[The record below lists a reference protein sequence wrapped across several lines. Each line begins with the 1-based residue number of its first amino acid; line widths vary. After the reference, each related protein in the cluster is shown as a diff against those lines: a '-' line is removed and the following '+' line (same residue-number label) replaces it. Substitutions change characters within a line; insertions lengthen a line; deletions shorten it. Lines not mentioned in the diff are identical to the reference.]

1 MKSLTNNDVLLHI
14 SLISGIGPAGLQ
26 GLLATMAKSPLT
38 TGPER
43 VAVLKALDLS
53 TWYDYSVSDFVARGV
68 RPAIAQ
74 VLVTGLADV
83 AMRDRELDLIA
94 RHEVDWVAFG
104 DENYPTL
111 LHEIHAPPV
120 GLYVRGNLAPDVGI
134 RLGVVGSRLA
144 GSYAQQVIQTVV
156 GPCVSAGWQIVS
168 GGALGVDGMAHA
180 LAVAHQQPTIVVLGS
195 GLTELYP
202 YEHKSLFQKVIE
214 TGGALISP
222 FPMTRTP
229 DTKTFP
235 MRNRIIAGL
244 SHALLVVQAAE
255 RSGALISAQYALEEG
270 RLVAAIPGPITDPL
284 SAGCHGLIKQGAAL
298 IASAKDL
305 FHELGQSLPEAD
317 AEEQQLTFLPARLVR
332 PRIQREFTQAAV
344 IGESHTPRELADPLC
359 AFLHK
364 PISIEELE
372 IKSGI
377 SLQELEERLFELHLA
392 GHVEQLVNGAWQ
404 ISNP

>member
-26 GLLATMAKSPLT
+26 GLLATMAKSSLT

-43 VAVLKALDLS
+43 ITALNELDLS
-53 TWYDYSVSDFVARGV
+53 AWYNYSVSDFIARGV
-68 RPAIAQ
+68 RPSIAET
-74 VLVTGLADV
+74 LVTGLADTAV
-83 AMRDRELDLIA
+83 RDRELELIA
-94 RHEVDWVAFG
+94 RHEVDWIAFG

-111 LHEIHAPPV
+111 LHEIYAPPV
-120 GLYVRGNLAPDVGI
+120 GLYVRGHLAPDAEI

-144 GSYAQQVIQTVV
+144 GSYAEQVIHNVV

-202 YEHKSLFQKVIE
+202 SEHKHLFQKVIQ

-222 FPMTRTP
+222 FPMTRRP
-229 DTKTFP
+229 DKMTFP

-244 SHALLVVQAAE
+244 SNALLVVQAAE

-270 RLVAAIPGPITDPL
+270 RLVAAIPGPITDSL

-298 IASAKDL
+298 ITSPKDL
-305 FHELGQSLPEAD
+305 FRELGQPFPEAD
-317 AEEQQLTFLPARLVR
+317 AEEQQLTFLPARRVQ
-332 PRIQREFTQAAV
+332 PRITKEYTPAAV
-344 IGESHTPRELADPLC
+344 ILEQQNSAELADPLC

-372 IKSGI
+372 IQSGI
-377 SLQELEERLFELHLA
+377 SFVELEDRLFELHLL
-392 GHVEQLVNGAWQ
+392 GHVEQLINGAWQ
-404 ISNP
+404 ILNP